1 MEWNLIESADNYAGA
16 IIQNINNINCVDGD
30 NTPVLNN
37 ITIAMTDRYIV
48 NKKVNNMLKSA
59 NQEECSTHLEYF

>member
-1 MEWNLIESADNYAGA
+1 MEWNLIESAGNYAGA

-37 ITIAMTDRYIV
+37 ITNAMTDRYIV

-59 NQEECSTHLEYF
+59 NQEERSTHLEYF